1 MKRVIRQIRNKLFP
15 HKHNKIVYE
24 IKYYQS
30 YIKAIKAE
38 INKYNKMMEYGYLG
52 DTLWQK
58 YHWLHDNMRYAEKHL
73 LTLKNNYKQQV
84 KMI

>member
-1 MKRVIRQIRNKLFP
+1 MIIKRVIRKIHNILFP

-24 IKYYQS
+24 IRYYQS
-30 YIKAIKAE
+30 YIKAIKTE

-58 YHWLHDNMRYAEKHL
+58 YHCLQDNMRYAEKHL
-73 LTLKNNYKQQV
+73 LTLKSNYK
-84 KMI
+84 